1 MDRKSLVTKE
11 LVDGTF
17 IVRMNSIVINE
28 QFLDDLNKII
38 GDINSSSA
46 NLKSVVFISDLDNI
60 FLAGADLSLMQS
72 SLGDNKALGEL
83 IDRGHNTF
91 NRIQEIDVPTI
102 AAINGA
108 CLGGG
113 FELALAC
120 DYRIASTDKSTKIGL
135 PEVNL
140 GILPAWGGTTRLP
153 RLVGLITSL
162 KVILGGAQNP
172 AKYAKKIGLVDDITF
187 KENLEERALKLSTNK
202 IKRKK
207 PFLRNPINS
216 VVFHKA
222 LSNVMKKTAGNYP
235 APLKIIAVLK
245 QSCKVSLKESLK
257 LEREAFI
264 ELANTR
270 ECSNLIRIFFMQER
284 FKKLKFKNMRPS
296 DPIKNVCV
304 TGAGTM
310 GAGIAQW
317 LSSRGM
323 NVILKD
329 IDKQA
334 IANGLKTIGDIFV
347 QGVRGHKLDRPSA
360 RDGLSRITS
369 TTQDVSLANQDL
381 VIEAIVENMA
391 VKKKVLKSIEDK
403 AGPNTIIASNTS
415 ALSIDEMAE
424 CLDRPEN
431 FVGIHFFNPVH
442 KMKLVEIVV
451 GSKTSDETIA
461 YAVQF
466 VQKISKF
473 PIVVKDSPGFVVN
486 RILMPYLIEAARQY
500 EKGIQPEVVDKELIK
515 WGMPMG
521 PFRLMDEIGLDV
533 CLHVAKDLSN
543 RLGFDI
549 PNILTVMI
557 DKGHL
562 GRKTGKGFYE
572 YKKGRSVKRKLQ
584 SSSVKHKTDVTVA
597 ITTRMIVEAGKVLK
611 EQIVAEGDDIDF
623 AMIMGTGF
631 APFKGGPIKYRETL

>member
-1 MDRKSLVTKE
+1 MDRKSLIDTEIINNSYV
-11 LVDGTF
+11 
-17 IVRMNSIVINE
+17 VRMNSVVINE
-28 QFLDDLNKII
+28 HFLDDLNTTID
-38 GDINSSSA
+38 DITASES
-46 NLKSVVFISDLDNI
+46 LTSVIFISQLDNI
-60 FLAGADLSLMQS
+60 FLAGADLTLMHA
-72 SLGDNKALGEL
+72 SLGDDSALGHL

-91 NRIQEIDVPTI
+91 NRIQDINVPTI

-153 RLVGLITSL
+153 RLIGLIDSL

-172 AKYAKKIGLVDDITF
+172 AKYAKKLGLVDQITF
-187 KENLEERALKLSTNK
+187 KENLEERALNLLSKK
-202 IKRKK
+202 IKRKN
-207 PFLRNPINS
+207 PFLKNPINTI
-216 VVFHKA
+216 VFHKA

-235 APLKIIAVLK
+235 APLKIIDVLK
-245 QSCKVSLKESLK
+245 KSCKVSLKESLK

-264 ELANTR
+264 QLANTK
-270 ECSNLIRIFFMQER
+270 ECNNLIRIFFMQEK
-284 FKKLKFKNMRPS
+284 FKKFKFKNMRPS

-323 NVILKD
+323 NVLLKD
-329 IDKQA
+329 IDKKT
-334 IANGLKTIGDIFV
+334 IANGLKTIGDLFV

-369 TTQDVSLANQDL
+369 TTQDVSLATQDL
-381 VIEAIVENMA
+381 VIEAIVENMD
-391 VKKKVLKSIEDK
+391 VKRKVLRSLEDK
-403 AGPNTIIASNTS
+403 AGPNTIIATNTS

-424 CLDRPEN
+424 CLERPEN

-451 GSKTSDETIA
+451 GSKTSDETVA

-473 PIVVKDSPGFVVN
+473 PVVVKDSPGFVVN
-486 RILMPYLIEAARQY
+486 RILMPYLIEAANQY
-500 EKGIQPEVVDKELIK
+500 EKGIQPELVDKQLVK

-549 PNILTVMI
+549 PNVLSEMI

-562 GRKTGKGFYE
+562 GKKTGKGFYT
-572 YKKGRSVKRKLQ
+572 YKKGRSVKRKIE
-584 SSSVKHKTDVTVA
+584 KTSIAQQTEVTVA
-597 ITTRMIVEAGKVLK
+597 LTSKMIVEATNVLR
-611 EQIVAEGDDIDF
+611 EQVVDESDDIDF

-631 APFKGGPIKYRETL
+631 APFKGGPINYKETL

>member
-1 MDRKSLVTKE
+1 M
-11 LVDGTF
+11 
-17 IVRMNSIVINE
+17 
-28 QFLDDLNKII
+28 
-38 GDINSSSA
+38 
-46 NLKSVVFISDLDNI
+46 
-60 FLAGADLSLMQS
+60 
-72 SLGDNKALGEL
+72 
-83 IDRGHNTF
+83 
-91 NRIQEIDVPTI
+91 
-102 AAINGA
+102 
-108 CLGGG
+108 
-113 FELALAC
+113 
-120 DYRIASTDKSTKIGL
+120 
-135 PEVNL
+135 
-140 GILPAWGGTTRLP
+140 
-153 RLVGLITSL
+153 ITSL

-172 AKYAKKIGLVDDITF
+172 AKYAKKIGLVDSITF
-187 KENLEERALKLSTNK
+187 KENLEDRALKFLSTKK

-500 EKGIQPEVVDKELIK
+500 EKGVQPEAVDKELIK

-562 GRKTGKGFYE
+562 GKKTGKGFYE
-572 YKKGRSVKRKLQ
+572 YKKGRSVKRRLQ

>member
-187 KENLEERALKLSTNK
+187 KENLEERALKLSTKK